1 MALYPKNIIIDT
13 SLKEVITLEGVTTGR
28 YSDRDYGTRYN
39 ILRDYIKH
47 NNLWKNNFR
56 MEVVVYWSG
65 LLVDYF
71 DIMACY
77 DICSLLYKPI
87 IKVKDI
93 SNAIDFFSKR
103 DYLKKVP
110 LPFKSNGVSC
120 YIDPF
125 QFSIDNDYI
134 YKYNANNSRIEY
146 NFLKFQD

>member
-1 MALYPKNIIIDT
+1 MKIYPKNLVIDT
-13 SLKEVITLEGVTTGR
+13 SLKEVVTLEGVDIRKYYGR
-28 YSDRDYGTRYN
+28 EYENRHNIIGDYV
-39 ILRDYIKH
+39 KH
-47 NNLWKNNFR
+47 NNLWKNSVRF
-56 MEVVVYWSG
+56 EVVVYWNG

-71 DIMACY
+71 DIMASY
-77 DICSLLYKPI
+77 DICDLFYNPI
-87 IKVKDI
+87 IKVKDN

>member
-13 SLKEVITLEGVTTGR
+13 SSKEVITLDGVSILR
-28 YSDRDYGTRYN
+28 YSTRDYESRYN

-56 MEVVVYWSG
+56 MEIVVYWSG

-71 DIMACY
+71 DIMASY
-77 DICSLLYKPI
+77 DICSLTYKPI
-87 IKVKDI
+87 IKVKDN
-93 SNAIDFFSKR
+93 SNATDFFSKR
-103 DYLKKVP
+103 SCLSKVP
-110 LPFKSNGVSC
+110 LPFKSNGRSC